1 MVRITTASTVLIYQ
15 RNEEIGM
22 CMCMCM
28 YMSVGFHTYTCD
40 PSETKPRATGKD
52 RGMWEGTRE
61 GYVGTTQGS
70 LGTLP
75 WEKTLFHFCLFGL
88 TVA

>member
-1 MVRITTASTVLIYQ
+1 
-15 RNEEIGM
+15 
-22 CMCMCM
+22 MCM

-75 WEKTLFHFCLFGL
+75 WEKNAVPFLFVWFDGCLIDAPND
-88 TVA
+88 V

>member
-15 RNEEIGM
+15 RNVEIG
-22 CMCMCM
+22 MCMCM

-40 PSETKPRATGKD
+40 PNETKPRATGKD
-52 RGMWEGTRE
+52 RGMWEGARE
-61 GYVGTTQGS
+61 GYVGTTQGA

-75 WEKTLFHFCLFGL
+75 FNKKTLFHFGLFGL